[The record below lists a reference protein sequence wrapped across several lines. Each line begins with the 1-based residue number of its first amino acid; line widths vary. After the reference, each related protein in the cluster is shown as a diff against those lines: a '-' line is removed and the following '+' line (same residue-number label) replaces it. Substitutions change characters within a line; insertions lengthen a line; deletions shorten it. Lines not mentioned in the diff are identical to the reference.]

1 MILSDDDALS
11 AQTWA
16 ALREGC
22 TCPLAFDGD
31 RYGVA
36 RHTCPHCQAWLARL
50 AAVGVS
56 AAPRPVEKMQQP
68 GRRKYRRAA

>member
-56 AAPRPVEKMQQP
+56 ATPRPAEDKKP
-68 GRRKYRRAA
+68 SKRKYGKAA